1 MNKLFLIYIGIVC
14 MMFTSC
20 ESFLEEENLSSVV
33 ADELYATEEGY
44 EGLVNSCYSSLRDVY
59 GNEPWLLCAGTDLYV
74 EGRSTQPDGISEYK
88 NLTSSDSNV
97 ETFFTN
103 LYKSIQYC
111 NTALNYSSST
121 EESDVLA
128 QRIAEVKF
136 LRAINYFSLVQHFGG
151 VSIVTEMINEP
162 IVSFERSSAADV
174 YSFIITELESTVADL
189 PETAD
194 EFGRASKRAVY
205 HYLSKVYLTRGYQ
218 SFASANDF
226 STAASYAEQAIN
238 GQGLDLT
245 YEELFTPGNEMNDE
259 ILFSVQYDAESL
271 LDPMDDGNMQN
282 YFFSPYLGGEGST
295 KGYPYRSYNLCPT
308 MYALDLYTAD
318 DARWEA
324 TFMNVVYDQYYDYY
338 DGEDSR
344 ADLEVTYYFPQSWEL
359 ADTAAWRAESELRA
373 NAIIRPYSSEWQAS
387 TSSTEDWETPITKKF
402 DDPKSDFSNKGS
414 NSRDIFLARLG
425 ETYLIAAEAYL
436 QAGNATKAT
445 EMINV
450 VRTRAAKSGSEA
462 AMQLAEADVDVD
474 KILDERALEL
484 FGEYHRWE
492 DLART
497 GKLVERTQLYNRDI
511 KEWFDNG
518 INPFEGNDGELKLL
532 RPIPQDALDL
542 NKNDDYVQNPGY

>member
-1 MNKLFLIYIGIVC
+1 MNKLFLIYIGMFC
-14 MMFTSC
+14 MIFTSC

-33 ADELYATEEGY
+33 ADELYATEDGY
-44 EGLVNSCYSSLRDVY
+44 EGLVNSCYASLKDVY
-59 GNEPWLLCAGTDLYV
+59 GDEPWLFCAGTDLYV

-88 NLTSSDSNV
+88 NLTSSDDNV
-97 ETFFTN
+97 TDFFTN
-103 LYKSIQYC
+103 LYSSIQYC
-111 NTALNYSSST
+111 NTALNYSTKT
-121 EESDVLA
+121 EETDVLA
-128 QRIAEVKF
+128 QRVAEIKF
-136 LRAINYFSLVQHFGG
+136 IRTINYFTLVQHFGG

-162 IVSFERSSAADV
+162 IVSFEKSSAQEV
-174 YSFIITELESTVADL
+174 YSFIISELKSIVDDL
-189 PETAD
+189 PETTT
-194 EFGRASKRAVY
+194 EYGRVTKRAVY
-205 HYLSKVYLTRGYQ
+205 HYLAKVYLTRGYQ
-218 SFASANDF
+218 SYAESNDF
-226 STAASYAEQAIN
+226 STSASYAELAIDN
-238 GQGLDLT
+238 QGLNLT
-245 YEELFTPGNEMNDE
+245 YEQLFTPGDEENDE
-259 ILFSVQYDAESL
+259 VIFSIQYDSESM

-282 YFFSPYLGGEGST
+282 YFFGPYLGGEGSQ

-308 MYALDLYTAD
+308 MYMLDLYTED

-324 TFMNVVYDQYYDYY
+324 SFMTTVYDEYYDYY
-338 DGEDSR
+338 KDADSR
-344 ADLEVTYYFPQSWEL
+344 DELAVMYYFPQSWEV

-373 NAIIRPYSSEWQAS
+373 DAVIRGYGTAWEASISSS
-387 TSSTEDWETPITKKF
+387 EDWETPITKKF
-402 DDPKSDFSNKGS
+402 DDPDADFSNKGS
-414 NSRDIFLARLG
+414 NSRDLYLARLG

-436 QAGNATKAT
+436 QAGNTSKAT

-462 AMQLAEADVDVD
+462 AMQLTEADVDID

-511 KEWFDNG
+511 KAWFDNG

-542 NKNDDYVQNPGY
+542 NTNEEYVQNPGY